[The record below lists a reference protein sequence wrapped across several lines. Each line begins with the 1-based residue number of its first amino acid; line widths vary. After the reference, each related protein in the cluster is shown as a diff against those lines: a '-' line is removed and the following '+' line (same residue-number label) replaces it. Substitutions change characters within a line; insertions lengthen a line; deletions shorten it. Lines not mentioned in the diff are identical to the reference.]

1 MIELVMIQKC
11 LLINNLYLC
20 YFYSLNFSPDSE
32 FLCCSSDKGTVH
44 IFALKDSDLNR
55 KSSLSTLSF
64 FSSYVESQWALA
76 NFTVPPEM
84 ACICAFLSSNTVV
97 GKKKNHFL
105 NH

>member
-1 MIELVMIQKC
+1 MVFVTYFF
-11 LLINNLYLC
+11 YLFF
-20 YFYSLNFSPDSE
+20 FYSINFSPNSE

-44 IFALKDSDLNR
+44 IFALKDTDLNR

-84 ACICAFLSSNTVV
+84 PCICAFLSQDIVIGNN
-97 GKKKNHFL
+97 KKIFF
-105 NH
+105 